1 MYYRFSFLVILFVHI
16 AIGQDNRFGQL
27 NLLKKDTDV
36 KASETIQAVQSF
48 EETFSLEKVIN
59 PNQYILGPGDELGS
73 NILMG
78 ENFTLP
84 LKLTPTGD
92 VFIPSVGVVN
102 VSGMTLSQG
111 IDKIKEYILDNA
123 YPNAKVSIA

>member
-1 MYYRFSFLVILFVHI
+1 MYYRFSFLIILFVHI

-36 KASETIQAVQSF
+36 KAGETIQAVQSF

-59 PNQYILGPGDELGS
+59 PDQYILGPGDELGI

-84 LKLTPTGD
+84 LKVTPTGD
-92 VFIPSVGVVN
+92 VFIPSVGVVK
-102 VSGMTLSQG
+102 VSGVTLSQG
-111 IDKIKEYILDNA
+111 IGIIQNILFYLIYTLA
-123 YPNAKVSIA
+123 